1 MEAKLENV
9 SVIRSEEQYKSYLQ
23 RVDRLMDNDPF
34 PDSEEG
40 ILLDTL
46 TILLEDYERK
56 QGWELPAPNDP
67 VEVIRIRM
75 NDLGMKQQDLVPAIG
90 DKTLVSRILNRS
102 RQLNYKMV
110 LPLSEL
116 LGIPA
121 ELLLKK
127 DIV

>member
-1 MEAKLENV
+1 MEAKLKDI

-23 RVDRLMDNDPF
+23 RVDKLMDSDPF

-56 QGWELPAPNDP
+56 HGWELPAPDDP

-127 DIV
+127 DAV